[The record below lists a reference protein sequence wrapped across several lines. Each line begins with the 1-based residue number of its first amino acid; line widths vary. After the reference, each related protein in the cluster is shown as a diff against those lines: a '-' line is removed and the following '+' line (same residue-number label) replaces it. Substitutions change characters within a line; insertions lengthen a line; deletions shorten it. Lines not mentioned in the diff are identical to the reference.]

1 MEEDRLLTRVEILEN
16 QLGNYHII
24 SGGGGDHLPFF
35 AVEVFVLLR
44 EKKLSHID
52 DSNLI

>member
-16 QLGNYHII
+16 QLGNYNKII
-24 SGGGGDHLPFF
+24 REGGHLPFF
-35 AVEVFVLLR
+35 AVEVFVLVR
-44 EKKLSHID
+44 EKKLSHIY